1 MRKIN
6 LILFFLAIFIST
18 NSHTIFYQI
27 DGIERLRS
35 SIFTVPEEYIG
46 KTVGEFKD
54 YLSHV
59 GLVTPNTATPIPTPA
74 SQIHIITLQD
84 LDDKIVDV
92 VLENDHIIQKAD
104 ERLHVE
110 ISTEPLEKIHEKH
123 ETEHEIKHKLDILEE
138 LLKFLKMRMDAT
150 RKTREKCIR
159 EIEKI
164 RTNTIN
170 PNEEL
175 YIKHSEKL
183 KRIDSIPHEI
193 HETESSIAALRAKLN
208 NIYGTPRA
216 VRGHAAESFAP
227 APEKKFSQVEDPRGT
242 LVRDTTPEPQLSTI
256 SKPRT
261 KRKSRGAK
269 VARAREVAGRI
280 AELAEILAADLMAED
295 NELVAL
301 IEEAPDH
308 VQNRMRDFL
317 LNRNKFKTKN
327 KSRVA
332 RRMMEASKE
341 QLLATL

>member
-138 LLKFLKMRMDAT
+138 HYLSITYD
-150 RKTREKCIR
+150 
-159 EIEKI
+159 
-164 RTNTIN
+164 TNN
-170 PNEEL
+170 KQPVL
-175 YIKHSEKL
+175 
-183 KRIDSIPHEI
+183 
-193 HETESSIAALRAKLN
+193 
-208 NIYGTPRA
+208 IY
-216 VRGHAAESFAP
+216 
-227 APEKKFSQVEDPRGT
+227 
-242 LVRDTTPEPQLSTI
+242 
-256 SKPRT
+256 
-261 KRKSRGAK
+261 
-269 VARAREVAGRI
+269 
-280 AELAEILAADLMAED
+280 
-295 NELVAL
+295 
-301 IEEAPDH
+301 
-308 VQNRMRDFL
+308 
-317 LNRNKFKTKN
+317 
-327 KSRVA
+327 
-332 RRMMEASKE
+332 SKE
-341 QLLATL
+341 NRTQ